1 MAGAEM
7 ISPHCDLLVLIQ
19 TRDLQQQFT
28 DTLTRSVSRLG
39 ESKAVT
45 QQFPTQKKFSELH
58 CDLNCCYLRSMEC
71 KIDDINN
78 IGSRGVSKP
87 QAGAQRGDH

>member
-1 MAGAEM
+1 MAGVEM

-28 DTLTRSVSRLG
+28 DTHSVSRLG
-39 ESKAVT
+39 ESRAVT

-87 QAGAQRGDH
+87 QAGALRGDH